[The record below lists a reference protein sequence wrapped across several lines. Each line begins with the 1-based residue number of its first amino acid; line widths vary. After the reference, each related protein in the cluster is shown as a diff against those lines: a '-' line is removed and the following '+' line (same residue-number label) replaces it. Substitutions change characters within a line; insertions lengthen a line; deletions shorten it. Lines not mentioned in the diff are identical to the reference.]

1 MWPAA
6 VALLFWFQ
14 TVDYSAE
21 GLKALEANKY
31 EEAAQLFV
39 KAVEAD
45 SKDYSAHFH
54 LALSYSLLGKD
65 AEAIPEYRKVLEIQ
79 PGLFEAEL
87 NLGIVLVRQ
96 KRAGE
101 ALPLLQSAAEKK
113 PKDFRT
119 VFYLAEATFA
129 GGDYPKAEELY
140 RSATELD
147 PKSPQAQL
155 GLGRAM
161 LRQDRLADGAEHF
174 RQAVALDASFRDALL
189 ELAALYE
196 KHKQPSEAIA
206 IYQQFPDDAGA
217 RERLGELLIETGK
230 PAEAIP
236 HLEWAVA
243 KSPTPANRLALAMA
257 YVRGGQTEKAMPL
270 LEQVVA
276 AEPNNP
282 ELRMIYGR
290 TLRDM
295 KKYPDAARE
304 FYRVAQ
310 AKPESA
316 EAWSELAGMLILM
329 ENYPQALAALDR
341 VRALGAET
349 AAHHFFR
356 AIILDKGKLY
366 KPALE
371 SYEKF
376 LSMSDGKNPNEEFKA
391 RQRVRIIKK
400 ELSRR

>member
-6 VALLFWFQ
+6 VALLFWLQ

-31 EEAAQLFV
+31 EEAAQLFS

-45 SKDYSAHFH
+45 PKEYSAHFH

-65 AEAIPEYRKVLEIQ
+65 AEAIPEYRKVLEIK

-101 ALPLLQSAAEKK
+101 ALPLLQSAGEKK

-129 GGDYPKAEELY
+129 GGDFPKAEELY

-155 GLGRAM
+155 GLGRTM
-161 LRQDRLADGAEHF
+161 LRQDRLAEGAEHF

-196 KHKQPSEAIA
+196 KKKQPSEAIA
-206 IYQQFPDDAGA
+206 IYQQFLDDAAA

-257 YVRGGQTEKAMPL
+257 YIRGGQTEKAVPF

-276 AEPNNP
+276 TEPNNP

-310 AKPESA
+310 AKPDSA
-316 EAWSELAGMLILM
+316 EAWSELAGMLILL
-329 ENYPQALAALDR
+329 ENYQQALAALDR

-356 AIILDKGKLY
+356 AIILDKGKAY
-366 KPALE
+366 EAALA

-376 LSMSDGKNPNEEFKA
+376 LAMSDGKNPNEEFKA

-400 ELSRR
+400 DLSRR